1 MRLRIYL
8 ADLTHTGL
16 GTATEAFPLN
26 IGLVAS
32 YCLKNFKNDVEIKL
46 FKFPEDLK
54 KSIDEKKPDLLGC
67 SNYSWNCNLS
77 YYFANYVKSIDK
89 SIVTVF
95 GGTNYPYDI
104 YNQKLFHKKRPNMDI
119 HTFYEG
125 EKSFS
130 KIVERMLSNRD
141 HVKKIFES
149 QFPDVNFLT
158 KIVD

>member
-1 MRLRIYL
+1 MKLRIYL

-16 GTATEAFPLN
+16 GTATESFPLN

-54 KSIDEKKPDLLGC
+54 KSIDEKRPHLLGC

-104 YNQKLFHKKRPNMDI
+104 HNQELFHKKHM
-119 HTFYEG
+119 E
-125 EKSFS
+125 
-130 KIVERMLSNRD
+130 
-141 HVKKIFES
+141 
-149 QFPDVNFLT
+149 
-158 KIVD
+158 